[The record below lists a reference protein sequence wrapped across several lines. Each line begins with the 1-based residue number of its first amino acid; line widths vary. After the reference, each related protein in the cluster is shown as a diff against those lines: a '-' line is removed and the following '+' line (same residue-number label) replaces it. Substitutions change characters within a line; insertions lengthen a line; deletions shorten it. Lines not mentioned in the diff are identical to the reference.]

1 MSATNPWQIL
11 QLSDALDLEFAAA
24 LADSVPVILWEP
36 DRSLLPIRPG
46 FRESKRSQAGSS
58 LEIRTFPLQRGFARL
73 PDALLTRI
81 GSRIAARLAAHSP
94 RPGQSPL
101 ICTIPWFASVAEAW
115 PGPVVYWLTD
125 LIAEY
130 ESASRESVLP
140 LDRRLCAAAT
150 LVCPNSERIAQYLT
164 CDAGCDPKKI
174 HILPNAARAANLLKE
189 PPVCPAA
196 LPADLLHLRRPVAGV
211 IGNLAG
217 NTDWL
222 LLEKLLPLVPE
233 FCWAFVGPADE
244 RIADRDQERA
254 RAAVMANPR
263 SFFIGPRP
271 YAELVHYARAL
282 DVAVLPYIRK
292 EPTWSGSST
301 RFYEHL
307 AACRP
312 MIAFAGVHEL
322 SRKTPLLELASTA
335 DEAAKLLEGLRACE
349 FDDGLASRRFE
360 ASQNETWHVRTV
372 ALEQALRLRQ
382 TAHVLDASFSH
393 AHETVQ

>member
-1 MSATNPWQIL
+1 MSATDPWQIL
-11 QLSDALDLEFAAA
+11 QFSEALDLELAAA
-24 LADSVPVILWEP
+24 LADSVPVVLWEP

-46 FRESKRSQAGSS
+46 FRESSRGHAGSS

-73 PDALLTRI
+73 PEVLLTRI

-101 ICTIPWFASVAEAW
+101 ICTIPWFAAVAEAW

-130 ESASRESVLP
+130 ENARREGVLR

-164 CDAGCDPKKI
+164 CEAGCDPKKI
-174 HILPNAARAANLLKE
+174 HVLPNAARAANLLKE
-189 PPVCPAA
+189 PPASPGP
-196 LPADLLHLRRPVAGV
+196 LPADLSHLRRPVAGI

-233 FCWAFVGPADE
+233 FCWVFIGPVHD
-244 RIADRDQERA
+244 RIADRDQGRA

-263 SFFIGPRP
+263 SCFAGPRP
-271 YAELVHYARAL
+271 YADLVHYARAL
-282 DVAVLPYIRK
+282 DVAILPYLRR

-322 SRKTPLLELASTA
+322 YAKIPLLELAATA
-335 DEAAKLLEGLRACE
+335 EEAATLLERLRACE
-349 FDDGLASRRFE
+349 FDDGLAGRRFK
-360 ASQNETWHVRTV
+360 ASRSETWQTRAV
-372 ALEQALRLRQ
+372 AMQQALSLRQ
-382 TAHVLDASFSH
+382 TCCKRGLA
-393 AHETVQ
+393 VQ